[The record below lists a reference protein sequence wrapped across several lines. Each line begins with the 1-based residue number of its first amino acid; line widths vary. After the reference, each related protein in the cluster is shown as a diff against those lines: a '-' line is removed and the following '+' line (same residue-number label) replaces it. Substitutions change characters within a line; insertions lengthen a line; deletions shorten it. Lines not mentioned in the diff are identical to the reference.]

1 MEDKNIKLL
10 KWMSVIITIIAALT
24 ISLRVTEIL
33 TSYIIFLIG
42 HILMFFVMLKVKDW
56 SLFFMNLIWIIID
69 IIGIIK
75 WN

>member
-10 KWMSVIITIIAALT
+10 KWMSVIITILAALT